1 MRPTILLLSIG
12 LIISTLNACVS
23 LNKAKQ
29 NVATYDFGLS
39 VPSEGNQLESN
50 QRESNQQL
58 TLKIW
63 LDEPVAAESLNHNKI
78 RYRLNYQ
85 NPLRVFYYTESRW
98 AATPSELFS
107 SKLSKMV
114 NVAKNS
120 MPCSLKF
127 KIEAFDHVFQTPS
140 ASESFVQ
147 LSVSLIEKK
156 SKKIIS
162 SQLITESVTSTSSNV
177 QGGTV
182 ALQQAS
188 ENALKKVINWGNMMA
203 DDSELCQ

>member
-1 MRPTILLLSIG
+1 MRVGMRTAILLLSIG
-12 LIISTLNACVS
+12 LIISTLSACVS
-23 LNKAKQ
+23 LNKTKQ
-29 NVATYDFGLS
+29 NVAIYDFGLP
-39 VPSEGNQLESN
+39 VPSEN
-50 QRESNQQL
+50 NQQI
-58 TLKIW
+58 TLKIL

-114 NVAKNS
+114 NVTKNS
-120 MPCSLKF
+120 MACSVKL

-140 ASESFVQ
+140 VSEGFVQ
-147 LSVSLIEKK
+147 LNVSLIDKK

-162 SQLITESVTSTSSNV
+162 GQLITESVTSLSPNA
-177 QGGTV
+177 QGGTA

-188 ENALKKVINWGNMMA
+188 ENALKKVINWGNMVA

>member
-1 MRPTILLLSIG
+1 MRPAILLLSIG

-23 LNKAKQ
+23 LNKTKPNMA
-29 NVATYDFGLS
+29 VYDFGLS
-39 VPSEGNQLESN
+39 VPSEGNQS
-50 QRESNQQL
+50 ESNQQL
-58 TLKIW
+58 TLKIL

-162 SQLITESVTSTSSNV
+162 SQLITESVTSPSPNA
-177 QGGTV
+177 QGGAV